1 MRPLQGKL
9 SVKSLPVRC
18 RSGITPLSPLCDYK
32 ALAHD
37 PHCILP
43 SALFCH
49 RSLPSPLTGQAAQP
63 PEFSPH
69 DVVGLAWSPLAIRT
83 PSRLAAPIRP
93 FLEPNFPRRWPDS
106 DVGVDTPPSQPG
118 RSPPNPAPG
127 LLPFFP
133 STFLNGLSERSAS
146 LPPAAD
152 IEIPYYHGYSPRF

>member
-1 MRPLQGKL
+1 MRPSQGKL

-43 SALFCH
+43 STLFCH
-49 RSLPSPLTGQAAQP
+49 RSLPSPLTGRAAQP

-69 DVVGLAWSPLAIRT
+69 DVVS
-83 PSRLAAPIRP
+83 LAAPIRP

-118 RSPPNPAPG
+118 RSPPNPVPG

-133 STFLNGLSERSAS
+133 STFLIGLLSG
-146 LPPAAD
+146 L
-152 IEIPYYHGYSPRF
+152 PRFLPLQISKYLIITATRRASDDSFPRRPPR